1 MVAKRA
7 TIDDVARDAGVSK
20 ATVSAVLNNR
30 SSVSGTTRERVLSVM
45 EQLNYRPSERAR
57 RTRTRRNGSIGI
69 LIREIDNP
77 FYSEVIAGAR
87 AFASQHDYTV
97 LVASSEGDYEEERRA
112 LELLQE
118 MDVDGL
124 ILYPVLNQE
133 TDLSPLFELKRRNFP
148 FILLESIWGLNA
160 SLFGV
165 DNAAASGRAVEHLMS
180 MGHTRIVHFAGPS
193 YSMHGKERI
202 DGLFRAFS
210 RSHIAFNPDA
220 IVPTGAH
227 LEDGYRVGLQYFA
240 ERSEEE
246 RPTAVT
252 CFNDMVALGLCRALA
267 ELGLSVPDDVSVIG
281 YDNLPVLDYL
291 SVPLTSV
298 HVPKFEIGEQAAK
311 VLIRHI
317 EARKELPPQNVQFPA
332 ELVIRGSTRPL
343 DAPVAKSPFSV
354 ERADP
359 ASVTREPR
367 LRRAVGAGR

>member
-1 MVAKRA
+1 MVAKRP
-7 TIDDVARDAGVSK
+7 TINDVARDAGVSK

-30 SSVSGTTRERVLSVM
+30 SSVSETTRERVLSVM

-77 FYSEVIAGAR
+77 FYSEVVAGAR

-112 LELLQE
+112 LDLLQE

-124 ILYPVLNQE
+124 ILYPVLNKE

-160 SLFGV
+160 SLIGV
-165 DNAAASGRAVEHLMS
+165 DNAAASGRAVEYLVS
-180 MGHTRIVHFAGPS
+180 LGHTRIVHFAGPT

-202 DGLFRAFS
+202 DGLYRAFS
-210 RSHIAFNPDA
+210 GSHIAFSPEA

-267 ELGLSVPDDVSVIG
+267 ELGLRVPDDVSVIG

-311 VLIRHI
+311 ILIRHI
-317 EARKELPPQNVQFPA
+317 EAHKVLQPQRVQFEA
-332 ELVIRGSTRPL
+332 ELVVRGSTRSL
-343 DAPVAKSPFSV
+343 LGRLA
-354 ERADP
+354 
-359 ASVTREPR
+359 EPR
-367 LRRAVGAGR
+367 VEVELVDPVEPAPPAKGRRAAAVG